1 MARKNDDMPAKR
13 ADLLAMK
20 GDVSTLKGDV
30 SVLKDD
36 VSVLKGDVSVLKGDV
51 SGLRG
56 EVQGLRSEFK
66 SEIRRLD
73 TKYDKLAAEMI
84 WRFDQTASKQDVK
97 DLRGDIGRIFLLLDK
112 MNGALQDNQRSIT
125 LHAEMW
131 GLLRQTTLSHEA
143 RLGAVEARLPPS

>member
-1 MARKNDDMPAKR
+1 MARKDDGMPAKQ
-13 ADLLAMK
+13 ADLLALK
-20 GDVSTLKGDV
+20 VDVSALKVDV
-30 SVLKDD
+30 SGLKD
-36 VSVLKGDVSVLKGDV
+36 DV

-56 EVQGLRSEFK
+56 EVHGLRGEFK
-66 SEIRRLD
+66 SEIGRLD
-73 TKYDKLAAEMI
+73 KKYDKLAAEMI
-84 WRFDQTASKQDVK
+84 WRFDQTASKQDFK
-97 DLRGDIGRIFLLLDK
+97 ELRGDISRLFLLLDK

>member
-1 MARKNDDMPAKR
+1 MARKNDDMPAKQ
-13 ADLLAMK
+13 ADLLA
-20 GDVSTLKGDV
+20 
-30 SVLKDD
+30 
-36 VSVLKGDVSVLKGDV
+36 LKGDV

-84 WRFDQTASKQDVK
+84 WRFDQTASKQDFK
-97 DLRGDIGRIFLLLDK
+97 ELRGDMSRLFLLLDK

>member
-1 MARKNDDMPAKR
+1 MARKNDDMPAKQ
-13 ADLLAMK
+13 ADLLAVK
-20 GDVSTLKGDV
+20 GGVCALKGDV

-36 VSVLKGDVSVLKGDV
+36 VSSLK
-51 SGLRG
+51 G

-73 TKYDKLAAEMI
+73 TRYDKLAAEMI